1 MQNVLATSVDNEQED
16 EEAYQELDMKEIHRT
31 ALLSLQELVALQD
44 AMLTQN
50 GELRDRYKRLKKDL
64 KAGKELYKK

>member
-1 MQNVLATSVDNEQED
+1 MLATSVDNEQED
-16 EEAYQELDMKEIHRT
+16 EEAYQELDMKETHRT
-31 ALLSLQELVALQD
+31 SLLSLQELVMLQD

-64 KAGKELYKK
+64 RAAKELYKR